1 MEVSVVICTYPI
13 ERYDAFCDAVDSI
26 LSQTYDPV
34 ELVVV
39 VDSNDEIYEKAVD
52 KYGNRD
58 NVVIHNNKENVGNLE
73 SVNKGVEIA
82 TGDIIANIDDDATAD
97 ENWVSELVSMYEEE
111 DALAVG
117 GRIEPDWVAGEA
129 KHIPEE
135 FYWLI
140 GATHRGFRKDAGTV
154 RNTFGSNLSF
164 RREVFLELGGFKTEI
179 GDEDRDRKLQG
190 GETELCARLHEEYGE
205 RLYYNP
211 DALVFHKIFDYRTKR
226 KWLVKRAFWQGF
238 SKRGMEVLVPESS
251 SEEWGFL
258 SDLLLRFIP
267 SRFKNIVCQPA
278 RYKIDQFAMLF
289 VLTTAVGLGYL
300 YGIIKW

>member
-1 MEVSVVICTYPI
+1 MKVSVVICTYPI
-13 ERYDAFCDAVDSI
+13 ERYDAFCDAVDSV

-39 VDSNDEIYEKAVD
+39 VDSNDEIYEKAVN

-58 NVVIHNNKENVGNLE
+58 DVVIHNNKENVGNLE

-82 TGDIIANIDDDATAD
+82 TGDIIANIDDDASAD
-97 ENWVSELVSMYEEE
+97 RNWVSELVSIYQEK

-117 GRIEPDWVAGEA
+117 GRIEPDWVAGKA
-129 KHIPEE
+129 DYIPEE

-140 GATHRGFRKDAGTV
+140 GATHRGFREDAGTV

-164 RREVFLELGGFKTEI
+164 RREVFLELGGFKTEV

-190 GETELCARLHEEYGE
+190 GETELCARLHKEYGE
-205 RLYYNP
+205 RLYYTP
-211 DALVFHKIFDYRTKR
+211 DALVYHKIFNYRTKR

-267 SRFKNIVCQPA
+267 SRFKNIVYRPTLH
-278 RYKIDQFAMLF
+278 KIDQFVMLF
-289 VLTTAVGLGYL
+289 VLTIVVGLGYL
-300 YGIIKW
+300 YGIFKW

>member
-211 DALVFHKIFDYRTKR
+211 DALVFHKILT
-226 KWLVKRAFWQGF
+226 LTQ
-238 SKRGMEVLVPESS
+238 SS
-251 SEEWGFL
+251 
-258 SDLLLRFIP
+258 
-267 SRFKNIVCQPA
+267 
-278 RYKIDQFAMLF
+278 
-289 VLTTAVGLGYL
+289 L
-300 YGIIKW
+300 YSNL

>member
-1 MEVSVVICTYPI
+1 MQVSVVICTYPV

-26 LSQTYDPV
+26 LSHTYDPI

-39 VDSNDEIYEKAVD
+39 VDSNDEIYEKAVN

-58 NVVIHNNKENVGNLE
+58 DVVIHNNKENVGNLE

-82 TGDIIANIDDDATAD
+82 TGDIIANIDDDASAD
-97 ENWVSELVSMYEEE
+97 RNWVSELVSIYQEK

-117 GRIEPDWVAGEA
+117 GRIEPDWVTGKADY
-129 KHIPEE
+129 IPEE

-140 GATHRGFRKDAGTV
+140 GATHRGFREDAGTA

-164 RREVFLELGGFKTEI
+164 RREVFLELGGFKTEVS
-179 GDEDRDRKLQG
+179 DEDRDRKLQG
-190 GETELCARLHEEYGE
+190 GETELCARLHKEYGE
-205 RLYYNP
+205 RLYYTP
-211 DALVFHKIFDYRTKR
+211 DALVYHKIFHYRTKR

-267 SRFKNIVCQPA
+267 SRFKNIVYRPTLH
-278 RYKIDQFAMLF
+278 KIDQFVMLF
-289 VLTTAVGLGYL
+289 VLTVAVGLGYL
-300 YGIIKW
+300 YGIFKW

>member
-1 MEVSVVICTYPI
+1 MQVSVVICTYPV

-26 LSQTYDPV
+26 LSQTYDPI

-39 VDSNDEIYEKAVD
+39 VDSNDEIYEKAVN

-58 NVVIHNNKENVGNLE
+58 DVVIHNNKENVGNLE

-82 TGDIIANIDDDATAD
+82 TGDIIANIDDDASAD
-97 ENWVSELVSMYEEE
+97 RNWVSELVSIYQEK

-117 GRIEPDWVAGEA
+117 GRIEPDWVTGKADY
-129 KHIPEE
+129 IPEE

-140 GATHRGFRKDAGTV
+140 GATHRGFREDAGTA

-164 RREVFLELGGFKTEI
+164 RREVFLELGGFKTEVS
-179 GDEDRDRKLQG
+179 DEDRDRKLQG
-190 GETELCARLHEEYGE
+190 GETELCARLHKEYGE
-205 RLYYNP
+205 RLYYTP
-211 DALVFHKIFDYRTKR
+211 DALVYHKIFHYRTKR

-267 SRFKNIVCQPA
+267 SRFKNIVYRPTLH
-278 RYKIDQFAMLF
+278 KIDQFVMLF
-289 VLTTAVGLGYL
+289 VLTVAVGLGYL
-300 YGIIKW
+300 YGIFKW